1 MICRCRIIL
10 RPLTSINVC
19 LDMKCLII
27 DDDALMR
34 DMISHYA
41 SKVDFIHYCIQC
53 ESAADALNLL
63 ALEKFD
69 LLFLDIEMPEITG
82 MDLLRTLQQPISV
95 IIITANPEFALESYD
110 YQVTDY
116 LLKPVTYPRFYK
128 AVQKVYEKS
137 LSKTPALTSPKPEE
151 IFIKDGHNLVKLVL
165 KDVLY
170 IEAVSNYVSFK
181 TTAKSYLS
189 LMSLQKL
196 EDSLPANFVRIHRSF
211 MINISHINRV
221 EASTVFIGETPLP
234 ISTSYKEKLLNK
246 LNLLT

>member
-1 MICRCRIIL
+1 
-10 RPLTSINVC
+10 
-19 LDMKCLII
+19 MKCLII

-34 DMISHYA
+34 DMIRNYA
-41 SKVDFIHYCIQC
+41 EKVDFIDYCIQC
-53 ESAADALNLL
+53 ESAADALSLL
-63 ALEKFD
+63 AVEKFD
-69 LLFLDIEMPEITG
+69 LLFLDIEMPDLSG
-82 MDLLRTLQQPISV
+82 MDLLRALRQPIPV

-137 LSKTPALTSPKPEE
+137 VANLSPVTAPKPDE

-165 KDVLY
+165 KEVLY

-181 TTAKSYLS
+181 TAAKSYLA

-196 EDSLPANFVRIHRSF
+196 EDSLPGNFVRIHRSF

-221 EASTVFIGETPLP
+221 EANTIFIGETPLP
-234 ISTSYKEKLLNK
+234 VSSSYKEKLLNK